1 MHAYT
6 RTHGEALTHT
16 DTHTHTRSHAHTHTD
31 TRTRTHTLWPF
42 WFKLPEAPN
51 NFFWLYPV
59 LNVVTSCLLL
69 AFMAPH
75 VTPQELA
82 DLRAWAAQ
90 GLAPT
95 EIHKRHRK
103 SRRQQRNKLKPL
115 CLTAL
120 RKALLGVTHRNIAR
134 QMPIKTRR
142 ERVYF
147 SLCHLVDTP
156 CRLHRCCR
164 SQKEPQARQTPL
176 PGCLE
181 PHKGVRLLSHS
192 ANLFG
197 RSIHTHRF
205 GLAPFYCSNLHC
217 MVVHFCWQACET
229 VETGLKPA

>member
-16 DTHTHTRSHAHTHTD
+16 DTHTHTRSHGHTHTD

-156 CRLHRCCR
+156 WPMQAASMLQVAEGTPGQANSIAGMSRTTQGCEAT
-164 SQKEPQARQTPL
+164 EPQRKPIWKKYTYAPIWACT
-176 PGCLE
+176 
-181 PHKGVRLLSHS
+181 LL
-192 ANLFG
+192 LF
-197 RSIHTHRF
+197 
-205 GLAPFYCSNLHC
+205 
-217 MVVHFCWQACET
+217 
-229 VETGLKPA
+229 KPALYGGPFLLAGM